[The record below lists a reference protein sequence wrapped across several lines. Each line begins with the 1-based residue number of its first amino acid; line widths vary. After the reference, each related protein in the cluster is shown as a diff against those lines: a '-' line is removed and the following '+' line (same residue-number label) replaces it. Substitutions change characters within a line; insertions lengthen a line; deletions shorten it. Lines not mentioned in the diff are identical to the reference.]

1 METQLRIEELKRKLN
16 YYGER
21 YYVDDSPEISDTQ
34 YDLMMNELL
43 LLEKKYPQWKT
54 EDSPTQKVG
63 GKALSEFTEFFH
75 TVPLMSLS
83 NAFSEQELLEF
94 DKKIKAV
101 VGSVEYCVEFK
112 IDGLSVALE
121 YKNGIFVTGGT
132 RGDGHVGETIT
143 ENLKTIRSIPKKLNE
158 KVDLIVRGEVFMSK
172 EQFRRL
178 NEQQAQ
184 MEQNLFANPRNAA
197 AGSLRQLDAGITEKR
212 ALDIFVFNLQ
222 QSEQVLSNSHY
233 EQLNYLESLGFQ
245 VIAKRKKLS
254 SIHEVIEEVRY
265 WTENRNTLPFEIDGI
280 VIKVDDIKSRNLL
293 GNTSKAPKW
302 AIAYKFPTEKKE
314 TIIKDISVQVGR
326 TGVLTPIAELEPILI
341 SGSVVSRATLHNQD
355 YIEMKDIRIGDKAI
369 IQKAGE
375 IIPEVCMIL
384 PDKRNGTEIPFVM
397 PERCPECGTKTVRFG
412 EEVAVKCPNS
422 SCPAQLKR
430 RIIHFVSKGAMD
442 IENLGPNLVGN
453 LYNKGLISDVADI
466 YYLRK
471 EDIFELEGFAKK
483 STDNLFTAIETSKNR
498 DLSKLIFALG
508 IDFVGEKAAR
518 LLSEKYSSIYE
529 LENTSIDDLVQIPEI
544 GIKTAES
551 IVKYFQVEDN
561 KILIDRLKNAG
572 VNLYSTKK
580 NQKEILLSLEGLKF
594 VLTGTLQN
602 FKRSKAKE
610 LIEERGGDVIST
622 VSGATDFVLAGEKA
636 GSKLNKAMSLNVTVI
651 SERQFEKILT
661 LATKEQ
667 VLAYKK

>member
-471 EDIFELEGFAKK
+471 EDIFELEGFAEK